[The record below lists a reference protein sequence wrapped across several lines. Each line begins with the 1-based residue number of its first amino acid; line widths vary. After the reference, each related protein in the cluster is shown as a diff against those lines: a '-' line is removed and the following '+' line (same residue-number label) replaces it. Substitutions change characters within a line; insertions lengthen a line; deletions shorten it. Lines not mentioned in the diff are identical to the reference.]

1 MDAVIL
7 AAGLGTRLKEYTQ
20 NTCKCLI
27 SVHDKT
33 ILERQIEIL
42 VKCNVDHIYIVGGY
56 CFSKLNEFVL
66 QLSYKNIFLIENS
79 HYLTTN
85 NMYSLSLVAPYLKN
99 KAFLLL
105 NGDVLFE
112 KEVIEGLLLKK
123 NENVIAV
130 DTSLYLEES
139 MKVKVNKKRIYEISK
154 TISANEAFGV
164 SLDIYLFNAKTSTL
178 LFNFMEEYLKID
190 KKSWSEVAIDAIL
203 KKEFFTYYLIHSKW
217 VEIDTISDLKT
228 ALGLFD

>member
-85 NMYSLSLVAPYLKN
+85 NMYSLSFCKFSLFFISSFSCASISSSV
-99 KAFLLL
+99 
-105 NGDVLFE
+105 NG
-112 KEVIEGLLLKK
+112 
-123 NENVIAV
+123 
-130 DTSLYLEES
+130 
-139 MKVKVNKKRIYEISK
+139 
-154 TISANEAFGV
+154 
-164 SLDIYLFNAKTSTL
+164 
-178 LFNFMEEYLKID
+178 
-190 KKSWSEVAIDAIL
+190 
-203 KKEFFTYYLIHSKW
+203 
-217 VEIDTISDLKT
+217 
-228 ALGLFD
+228 